1 MLLKLTNWFHELF
14 KSNTEEK
21 KTDMLNLVLPFVA
34 NMLRDV
40 VADKAQSLA
49 VEHLEPHL
57 EKLPKEVK
65 EALDGAVDGDN
76 SHGHKSSLTLS
87 KDDWLAMHISPN
99 FTLKELIYSPDASWA
114 NISQQPTLL
123 AVARMTVLVVKV
135 LQPIRDHFGLPLED
149 QLLLPLKSLE

>member
-14 KSNTEEK
+14 KSNTEER

-57 EKLPKEVK
+57 DKLPKEVR

-76 SHGHKSSLTLS
+76 SHGHKSLL
-87 KDDWLAMHISPN
+87 D
-99 FTLKELIYSPDASWA
+99 LI
-114 NISQQPTLL
+114 
-123 AVARMTVLVVKV
+123 K
-135 LQPIRDHFGLPLED
+135 G
-149 QLLLPLKSLE
+149 

>member
-14 KSNTEEK
+14 KSNTEER

-65 EALDGAVDGDN
+65 EALDGAVDSDN
-76 SHGHKSSLTLS
+76 SHGHKSLL
-87 KDDWLAMHISPN
+87 D
-99 FTLKELIYSPDASWA
+99 LI
-114 NISQQPTLL
+114 
-123 AVARMTVLVVKV
+123 K
-135 LQPIRDHFGLPLED
+135 G
-149 QLLLPLKSLE
+149 

>member
-14 KSNTEEK
+14 KSNTEER

-49 VEHLEPHL
+49 VVHLEPHL
-57 EKLPKEVK
+57 EKLPKEVR

-76 SHGHKSSLTLS
+76 SHGHKSLL
-87 KDDWLAMHISPN
+87 D
-99 FTLKELIYSPDASWA
+99 LI
-114 NISQQPTLL
+114 
-123 AVARMTVLVVKV
+123 K
-135 LQPIRDHFGLPLED
+135 G
-149 QLLLPLKSLE
+149 

>member
-14 KSNTEEK
+14 KSNTEER

-76 SHGHKSSLTLS
+76 SHSHKSLL
-87 KDDWLAMHISPN
+87 D
-99 FTLKELIYSPDASWA
+99 LI
-114 NISQQPTLL
+114 
-123 AVARMTVLVVKV
+123 K
-135 LQPIRDHFGLPLED
+135 G
-149 QLLLPLKSLE
+149 

>member
-14 KSNTEEK
+14 KSYKEER

-76 SHGHKSSLTLS
+76 SHGHKSLL
-87 KDDWLAMHISPN
+87 D
-99 FTLKELIYSPDASWA
+99 LI
-114 NISQQPTLL
+114 
-123 AVARMTVLVVKV
+123 K
-135 LQPIRDHFGLPLED
+135 G
-149 QLLLPLKSLE
+149 

>member
-14 KSNTEEK
+14 KSNTEER

-65 EALDGAVDGDN
+65 EALDGAVDSDN
-76 SHGHKSSLTLS
+76 SHGHKSLL
-87 KDDWLAMHISPN
+87 DL
-99 FTLKELIYSPDASWA
+99 LK
-114 NISQQPTLL
+114 
-123 AVARMTVLVVKV
+123 
-135 LQPIRDHFGLPLED
+135 G
-149 QLLLPLKSLE
+149 